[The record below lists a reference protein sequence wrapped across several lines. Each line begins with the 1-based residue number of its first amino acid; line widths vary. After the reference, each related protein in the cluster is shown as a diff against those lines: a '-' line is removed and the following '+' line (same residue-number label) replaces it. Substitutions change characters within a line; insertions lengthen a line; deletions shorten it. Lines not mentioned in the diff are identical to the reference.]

1 MTLETRVFDESMYFN
16 ELNNDFVKKL
26 NTAFGYEF
34 KEAEKSYG
42 KGLDVVVKQTLTAEH
57 LDKFIEIDELDMRE
71 EMRAAG
77 ASDEEARKY
86 SGFLAG
92 AKTRQDV
99 SRVIEHMVQDCG
111 LWATGAVLRVSRE
124 NEINQTEFTSRSG
137 RMDGDLKSLEG
148 IAKKHNG
155 AFKRRGVQRTLPLD
169 SKMSLG
175 RKKILS
181 SCENALWIIRSSL
194 MVTGMHGLRKPKS
207 WENRWIRV
215 SI

>member
-1 MTLETRVFDESMYFN
+1 MFDESMYFN

-42 KGLDVVVKQTLTAEH
+42 KGLDCREANSTAEH
-57 LDKFIEIDELDMRE
+57 LDKFIDIDELDMRE

-111 LWATGAVLRVSRE
+111 LWATGAVLVSRGMKS
-124 NEINQTEFTSRSG
+124 IRRSSR
-137 RMDGDLKSLEG
+137 RVLDEWMVTLNHWKALPKTQWRIQDDGEPQGS
-148 IAKKHNG
+148 
-155 AFKRRGVQRTLPLD
+155 RD
-169 SKMSLG
+169 SIQGCRSKA
-175 RKKILS
+175 KKILS
-181 SCENALWIIRSSL
+181 SCESALWITRSSL
-194 MVTGMHGLRKPKS
+194 MVTGMHGRKRKS
-207 WENRWIRV
+207 WGIDG
-215 SI
+215 